1 MEKAVQQFVQRPP
14 GVGKAV
20 QQFVQRPPGVG
31 KVVQQ
36 FVQRPPCYMYSGSM
50 KYPPTHAWGRRCT
63 GCTNCSCTA
72 WLVLTVASVR
82 ISLGHDKA
90 SSSF

>member
-63 GCTNCSCTA
+63 DRLHEL
-72 WLVLTVASVR
+72 LVHRVACANRGVR
-82 ISLGHDKA
+82 THFLRA
-90 SSSF
+90 